1 MSTIRQVRCL
11 YSLPFLGC
19 YDSVISGFHSLSS
32 NSTRRSPKPDWADGE
47 RWRRARFGCGRD
59 YICCGGEGREAER
72 NDAVLG
78 SEELR
83 RQEYM
88 PPPCSQP
95 FTVWVFLLWSIEIW
109 ILSELLSGLS
119 FQFLV
124 LILINFII
132 IIMIYYFAAQGNSS
146 AKLRNLLNQYLLI
159 LTQAGVSLQSS
170 FHCLVIDTNESS
182 FSIENIWI

>member
-1 MSTIRQVRCL
+1 MKSCLKTPLWVSDKNLSPKPKLLTLKLSKANPFWTTTGQVRCL

-47 RWRRARFGCGRD
+47 RWRRASFGCGRD

-78 SEELR
+78 GEELR
-83 RQEYM
+83 REEYM
-88 PPPCSQP
+88 PPPCSQA

-109 ILSELLSGLS
+109 ILSELLSGFS

-124 LILINFII
+124 LI
-132 IIMIYYFAAQGNSS
+132 
-146 AKLRNLLNQYLLI
+146 
-159 LTQAGVSLQSS
+159 
-170 FHCLVIDTNESS
+170 
-182 FSIENIWI
+182 WITS